1 MKKIIMFTTETWPH
15 CNTAKSYL
23 RDKGY
28 AFEAKD
34 VNKDIE
40 ARNEFTKRGF
50 RGVPA
55 FIIGD
60 DVVEGLDTTK
70 IESLIDY
77 SVINCSGCNTR
88 LRVPKNKGKIF
99 VNCPKCGESFKIDTG
114 NKK

>member
-1 MKKIIMFTTETWPH
+1 M
-15 CNTAKSYL
+15 
-23 RDKGY
+23 
-28 AFEAKD
+28 
-34 VNKDIE
+34 E
-40 ARNEFTKRGF
+40 ARNEFTKRGL

-77 SVINCSGCNTR
+77 KVINCNNCNAR
-88 LRVPKNKGKIF
+88 LRVPKDKGKIV
-99 VNCPKCGESFKIDTG
+99 VNCPKCKTSFEINTG